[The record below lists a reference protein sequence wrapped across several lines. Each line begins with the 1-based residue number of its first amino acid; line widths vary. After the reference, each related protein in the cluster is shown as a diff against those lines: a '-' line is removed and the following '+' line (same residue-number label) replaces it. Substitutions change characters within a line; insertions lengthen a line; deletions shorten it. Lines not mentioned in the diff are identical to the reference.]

1 MGLRQEPEDP
11 FIPGDT
17 PASWGASR
25 LGGVPLCMR
34 IGSRFLKDGGPA
46 QEFTPGFADL
56 AGGLLHAGS
65 CAETHR
71 DACHA
76 ST

>member
-11 FIPGDT
+11 FIPGDK

-34 IGSRFLKDGGPA
+34 IGSRLLNSGGPA
-46 QEFTPGFADL
+46 HEFTLGFADL

-71 DACHA
+71 AACRA